1 MGGSGPVG
9 SEDDFRTIFEYS
21 GDGMAVIEPG
31 GRFVE
36 VNRAFCESLGYGRE
50 DLLGMTVA
58 DINSPSTAGLVGSR
72 ISAVLEN
79 GLEVF
84 ETIHVRRDRSV
95 MPVEAVVRRIFFAG
109 SPAMLVIQRDLT
121 VRRRAEETVREQA
134 RLLKQLI
141 DAIPVP
147 ISSKSRDG
155 TIQLCNAAYAHGVGL
170 APDYVVGKTLAELGI
185 PEPGQHT
192 EMDDELL
199 AEGSS
204 KFYEGTLRVGDRR
217 ALRMMIGK
225 SPLVAADGQITGIV
239 TFGLDITDRYEAEQA
254 LRKSEERFRS
264 LFDNAGDP
272 ILINDESGRFLDA
285 NLAACKALGYTR
297 DELTTMTV
305 GDVDPPERAATYPDR
320 VARLLKEGMGSFEA
334 SYLARD
340 GRVIPSEITSTLIE
354 LDGKRAILSIA
365 HDMTERKQAESH
377 RAALEG
383 QLRQAQ
389 KMEGIGRLAGG
400 IAHDFNNLLTA
411 IRGNASLALAELPP
425 GQGPR
430 EDLEQIEQA
439 ADRAAGLTRQLLA
452 FARRTVLQ
460 PEVIDLGA
468 IVRRL
473 EPMLGRLI
481 GEDVV
486 LTTVVPDGTHCV
498 LADPGQMEQ
507 VIVNLAVN
515 ARDAMPDGGKLTIAI
530 SNVSD
535 AVFEPDQDGQ
545 VTPMTILS
553 VADTGLGMDVDTL
566 QRVFEPFFTTKGPAK
581 GTGLGLATVYGIVR
595 QSGGTITVRSEPGHG
610 SIFTVYLPAAQSDCS
625 APAPELPI
633 ATATSRGHSGT
644 ILVVDDDGGVR
655 RFASRALEAAGYRV
669 LVASDGLE
677 AAAVSTHEAV
687 SLLLT
692 DVVMPGMSGPD
703 VAGRM
708 ALAQPGIRVL
718 YMSGYT
724 DRGIVIHGV
733 LEAGLRYVAK
743 PFTSTELIRAVD
755 EALADL
761 SGD

>member
-1 MGGSGPVG
+1 MGAPGPVG
-9 SEDDFRTIFEYS
+9 SEDNFRTIFEYS

-36 VNRAFCESLGYGRE
+36 VNRAFCESLGYSRE

-58 DINSPSTAGLVGSR
+58 DINSPSTAGLVGGR
-72 ISAVLEN
+72 ISAVLET

-84 ETIHVRRDRSV
+84 ETTHVRRDGSV
-95 MPVEAVVRRIFFAG
+95 MPVEAVVRRILFGG
-109 SPAMLVIQRDLT
+109 SPAMLAIQRDLT

-170 APDYVVGKTLAELGI
+170 APDYIVGKTLAELGI
-185 PEPGQHT
+185 PEPGQHM

-204 KFYEGTLRVGDRR
+204 KFYEGTLKVGDRR
-217 ALRMMIGK
+217 PQRMMIGK

-285 NLAACKALGYTR
+285 NRAACKALGYTR

-305 GDVDPPERAATYPDR
+305 GDVDPPEQSATYPDR
-320 VARLLKEGMGSFEA
+320 VARLLKEGTVSFDA
-334 SYLARD
+334 SHLARD

-365 HDMTERKQAESH
+365 HDMTERKQAESQ
-377 RAALEG
+377 RAILEEE
-383 QLRQAQ
+383 LRQAQ

-400 IAHDFNNLLTA
+400 IAHDFNNLLTT
-411 IRGNASLALAELPP
+411 IRGNASLALTELPP

-460 PEVIDLGA
+460 PEVIDIGA
-468 IVRRL
+468 AVRRL
-473 EPMLGRLI
+473 EPMLARLI
-481 GEDVV
+481 GEDVII
-486 LTTVVPDGTHCV
+486 TTIATEGTGFV
-498 LADPGQMEQ
+498 LADPGQIEQ

-515 ARDAMPDGGKLTIAI
+515 SRDAMPDGGMLTIEVAGPGEAPVE
-530 SNVSD
+530 SGEAD
-535 AVFEPDQDGQ
+535 HGRAVI
-545 VTPMTILS
+545 TMS
-553 VADTGLGMDVDTL
+553 VADTGLGMDAETL
-566 QRVFEPFFTTKGPAK
+566 EHVFEPFFTTKAPDK
-581 GTGLGLATVYGIVR
+581 GTGLGLATAYGIVH
-595 QSGGTITVRSEPGHG
+595 QSGGTITARSDPGHG
-610 SIFTVYLPAAQSDCS
+610 SLFTVRLPAV
-625 APAPELPI
+625 E
-633 ATATSRGHSGT
+633 ATDSPQLEPPNTIPVNRRRSGT
-644 ILVVDDDGGVR
+644 ILIVEDDAGVR
-655 RFASRALEAAGYRV
+655 RFARRVLEAAGYRV
-669 LVASDGLE
+669 LVASDGAE
-677 AAAVSTHEAV
+677 ALALPSDEPVA
-687 SLLLT
+687 LLLT
-692 DVVMPGMSGPD
+692 DVVMPGMNGRD
-703 VAGRM
+703 VADRL
-708 ALAQPGIRVL
+708 AAAQPSIRAL
-718 YMSGYT
+718 FMSGHT
-724 DRGIVIHGV
+724 DKGIVVQGV
-733 LEAGLRYVAK
+733 LEAGLSYLAK
-743 PFTSTELIRAVD
+743 PFTSAELIVAVD
-755 EALADL
+755 EALL
-761 SGD
+761 ERP